1 MKTKEVKPHIVKG
14 TKVGLSAFV
23 ICYICSLIISIVL
36 NISVLQKINNIVH
49 GALSDKIDMGITS
62 IIKITSIIMN
72 FSVFNTIGNIRV
84 SLLILCVIPCIS
96 FIMANRNEEKID
108 RLNIDRLIVYLTSS
122 VIFSILL
129 SILSLGTKG
138 VLLDV
143 DVNFFSI
150 KNIFIT
156 IFITLLIQVV
166 IGMSNNINRISG
178 VRATRIMIRLMLGFG
193 GVIGLIILFI
203 LLNGRLGSIFGMLL
217 MIIILLPNMAI
228 YTLFLLM
235 GINVRISEPLLK
247 LINYSNDKLILSFGD
262 LPIFVRVL
270 FILLFVVVICVSL
283 LYLNKKKFLI
293 NLGIFVTSFSVFTTL
308 VAIFTAIN
316 LGAVKNVVHVQFGIN
331 WLQAFLT
338 PFIMV
343 GVIGLIV
350 FLVRKAISI
359 IKEV

>member
-1 MKTKEVKPHIVKG
+1 
-14 TKVGLSAFV
+14 
-23 ICYICSLIISIVL
+23 
-36 NISVLQKINNIVH
+36 
-49 GALSDKIDMGITS
+49 
-62 IIKITSIIMN
+62 
-72 FSVFNTIGNIRV
+72 
-84 SLLILCVIPCIS
+84 
-96 FIMANRNEEKID
+96 MANRNEEKID